1 LEIDHQ
7 MTESRRGAARA
18 RWCRPISPILH
29 AALSTTQE
37 HKMFRLEHLRTANT
51 YREAEWDPE
60 RKRTLTFLGNELAGE
75 TGELCNML
83 KKAEREL
90 LGLPAADEIAA
101 EIADVIIVADQIAAK
116 FDIDLGTAIVEKFNA
131 SSKKYGFKTR
141 LEPQFECGV
150 VRIAADP
157 SAA

>member
-1 LEIDHQ
+1 
-7 MTESRRGAARA
+7 
-18 RWCRPISPILH
+18 
-29 AALSTTQE
+29 
-37 HKMFRLEHLRTANT
+37 MFRLEHLRTANT
-51 YREAEWDPE
+51 YREAEWDTE

-90 LGLPAADEIAA
+90 LGLPGSRVTVDEIAA

-116 FDIDLGTAIVEKFNA
+116 FDINLGTAIVEKFNA